1 MKKKVQQAPGRRVA
15 ISIDL
20 DWGFKHHTE
29 VYAGCQRYADE
40 AGWQSTIHPAAERV
54 LMPRK
59 GTTTQF
65 EGIIARA
72 TPALATAARKAG
84 IPLVNV
90 WLNSPVQDVPCIFA
104 DYRTAGAMA
113 AEHLLGRG
121 FRHFGYLGYQR
132 EIDSRLMQRGYQSII
147 QREGYHCNIHR
158 FARSSI
164 AGKALGWEDFVL
176 GLESWIDSW
185 QMPMGIFVAHDLH
198 CRHLIDVCRSKGLHV
213 SQDVAIVG
221 TGNEAAICDAP
232 TPALTSIDMG
242 FGQVGYRAAAILE
255 RLMNGEEPPTS
266 PEWVPPAELIPRHS
280 TDSFAADDPLVARAM
295 RYILEHGHQRIKV
308 NNVAVAVATTR
319 RTLERRFRESL
330 GRSIAAEITRLR
342 IERAKRIMTETDAP
356 MKEVAEDSGFRNA
369 DHFYKVF
376 ARVEGIPPTQYR
388 EDHQRAFPL
397 RV

>member
-1 MKKKVQQAPGRRVA
+1 MKKLDQKKNSRRVA

-40 AGWQSTIHPAAERV
+40 AGWQSTIHPAADR
-54 LMPRK
+54 LLLSKNGQSP
-59 GTTTQF
+59 GF
-65 EGIIARA
+65 DGIIARA
-72 TPALATAARKAG
+72 TPALANAASKAG

-90 WLNSPVQDVPCIFA
+90 WLNSPAQNLPCAFA
-104 DYRTAGAMA
+104 DYKAAGIMA

-121 FRHFGYLGYQR
+121 FRHFGFLGYLR
-132 EIDSRLMQRGYQSII
+132 EIDSRLMLHGYQSII
-147 QREGYHCNIHR
+147 YNQGYECNIHR
-158 FARSSI
+158 FSRSSI
-164 AGKALGWEDFVL
+164 SGKALGWEDFVDGL
-176 GLESWIDSW
+176 GLWIESW

-242 FGQVGYRAAAILE
+242 FGQVGYRAAAMLE
-255 RLMNGEEPPTS
+255 RLMNGETPPTT

-295 RYILEHGHQRIKV
+295 RHILEHGHQRIKV
-308 NNVAVAVATTR
+308 NDVAAAVATTR
-319 RTLERRFRESL
+319 RTLERRFRDSL

-376 ARVEGIPPTQYR
+376 ARVEGMPPTQYR
-388 EDHQRAFPL
+388 NDHQRAFPE